1 MARALGAECFY
12 GGLRAAGFTSQ
23 RALFN
28 M

>member
-1 MARALGAECFY
+1 MARALSAECFY